1 MNKKGID
8 PNHKPKNDYEFY
20 LHFSKLACR
29 AATKEESDFIADEAK
44 QFEILKNRNKGGSK
58 SRKHRRKRRKTKRK
72 KKRRKKK
79 TMRKKRKKGRKT
91 RRK

>member
-29 AATKEESDFIADEAK
+29 AATKEESDFIADEAN
-44 QFEILKNRNKGGSK
+44 FHSYLA
-58 SRKHRRKRRKTKRK
+58 
-72 KKRRKKK
+72 
-79 TMRKKRKKGRKT
+79 
-91 RRK
+91 